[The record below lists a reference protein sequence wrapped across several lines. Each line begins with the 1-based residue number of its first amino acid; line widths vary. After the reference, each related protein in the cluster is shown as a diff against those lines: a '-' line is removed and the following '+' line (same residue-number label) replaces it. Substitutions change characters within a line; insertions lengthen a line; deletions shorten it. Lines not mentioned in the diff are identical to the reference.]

1 MQSLCLDPFN
11 QRAFLNHFIELIS
24 GMVPTSGFSTAD
36 TQCDPLRAWLADA
49 SGSGFIQHSWEPI
62 PCWRPHSSISI
73 SKGIFCQWNRVS
85 VSRALI
91 LRYLSSHISHWCY
104 GMRSLLAGFGWDHFC
119 TCGAHRTTFFSLC
132 HLKKEL
138 SYSFGTFL
146 CLDKSQ
152 KSHHFIPSSN
162 ITLRLSGFSELSL
175 YGTDCSILPS
185 L

>member
-11 QRAFLNHFIELIS
+11 QRASLNHFIELIS

-62 PCWRPHSSISI
+62 TCWRPHSSISI

-104 GMRSLLAGFGWDHFC
+104 GKRSLLAGFGWDHFC
-119 TCGAHRTTFFSLC
+119 TCGAHRTTFFFLC
-132 HLKKEL
+132 HLKRVEL
-138 SYSFGTFL
+138 
-146 CLDKSQ
+146 Q
-152 KSHHFIPSSN
+152 
-162 ITLRLSGFSELSL
+162 LRYIFVSGQISKK
-175 YGTDCSILPS
+175 PS
-185 L
+185 LHPFIQHHTSLKWLFRTKPVWN

>member
-11 QRAFLNHFIELIS
+11 QRASLNHFIELIS

-62 PCWRPHSSISI
+62 TCWRPHSSISI

-119 TCGAHRTTFFSLC
+119 TCGAHRTTFFFSLSS
-132 HLKKEL
+132 E
-138 SYSFGTFL
+138 
-146 CLDKSQ
+146 KS
-152 KSHHFIPSSN
+152 
-162 ITLRLSGFSELSL
+162 
-175 YGTDCSILPS
+175 
-185 L
+185 